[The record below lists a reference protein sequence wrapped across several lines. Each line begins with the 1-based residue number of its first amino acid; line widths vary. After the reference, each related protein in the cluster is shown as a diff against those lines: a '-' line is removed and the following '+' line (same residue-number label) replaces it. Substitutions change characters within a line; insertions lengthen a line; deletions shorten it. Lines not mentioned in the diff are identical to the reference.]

1 MKKTEQKIKKS
12 RLILAIIMLIIYV
25 IIVFL
30 NNKSII
36 PNMPFNNMVWKIYKL
51 IIFVLIILSFK
62 KMYTNKLMFIISII
76 IITGVVDNIRLESN
90 FLKFDSLQS
99 VIKYNRNVVS
109 NENYYYTDEYVFF
122 KHDKYSGGMYLKHNE
137 ETYSDIFFLTQTY
150 SKWEENFE
158 IIIYNISN
166 EKNLYV
172 IKKDECNNENLYD
185 SKGNEYAS
193 FLSVKGN
200 EKSCLY
206 GYLTSK
212 DYQASIIIDGKE
224 YNLTSEINIH

>member
-1 MKKTEQKIKKS
+1 MKKTWKEIKKS
-12 RLILAIIMLIIYV
+12 RLIIAIIMLIIYV
-25 IIVFL
+25 IVVFL
-30 NNKSII
+30 NSKSII

-137 ETYSDIFFLTQTY
+137 ETYSDIFFLMQTY
-150 SKWEENFE
+150 SK
-158 IIIYNISN
+158 
-166 EKNLYV
+166 
-172 IKKDECNNENLYD
+172 
-185 SKGNEYAS
+185 
-193 FLSVKGN
+193 
-200 EKSCLY
+200 
-206 GYLTSK
+206 
-212 DYQASIIIDGKE
+212 
-224 YNLTSEINIH
+224 